1 MRTHYGIFP
10 DLLPGTLQ
18 MLILRVLE
26 GGPLHGYAI
35 AQRIEELSRESLA
48 IEWGSLYPTLTKMY
62 RKGWVLAEWGL
73 SDHNRKAHFYRL
85 TPEGRKQLQHD
96 TEAFQK
102 LVKGIR
108 LVMRM
113 A

>member
-10 DLLPGTLQ
+10 ELLPGTLQ

-35 AQRIEELSRESLA
+35 AHRIEELSRENLA
-48 IEWGSLYPTLTKMY
+48 VKWSSLYVALTKMH
-62 RKGWVLAEWGL
+62 RKGWVEAEWGI
-73 SDHNRKAHFYRL
+73 SEYKRRAHFYRL
-85 TPEGRKQLQHD
+85 TPKGRDQLRHD
-96 TEAFQK
+96 AEVFQK
-102 LVKGIR
+102 LFRGIR
-108 LVMRM
+108 LVMRT